1 MLTHENSLLD
11 ITKFSINLI
20 AKIKQNSIK
29 NLINIKFA
37 NKKLF
42 LKLLYYTLKKLN
54 NEIL

>member
-1 MLTHENSLLD
+1 MLTHEKSLLR
-11 ITKFSINLI
+11 ITKFSINLM